1 MKQKTLSFILV
12 LVMLLTLGMPSV
24 TNAVSNNSILYDL
37 SASETDDVMLVRFT
51 SDPEDAEITVYD
63 SELLDEN
70 REPQVVLSQKE
81 IEDDPNLDK
90 VYLLK
95 ADHLYYYDVTADGY
109 VSVEKEELKFSADD
123 GEEGELTI
131 EIALEQIEESDP
143 EAGESQEQPLR
154 TALAITEQPVNAVA
168 EVGETV
174 TFHIAVQGD
183 NVTYQWQ
190 FSKNGTTWSNS
201 SATGNKTD
209 TLSFQAASTYNGRQF
224 RCVVSN
230 GTDTIV
236 SDAVTFTIGVKL
248 AITAQPENVIAASGE
263 TVSFRIGVE
272 GENVTYEW

>member
-24 TNAVSNNSILYDL
+24 TNAVSSNSILYDL

-95 ADHLYYYDVTADGY
+95 VDHLYYYDVTADGY

-154 TALAITEQPVNAVA
+154 TALALSLI
-168 EVGETV
+168 
-174 TFHIAVQGD
+174 HI
-183 NVTYQWQ
+183 
-190 FSKNGTTWSNS
+190 
-201 SATGNKTD
+201 
-209 TLSFQAASTYNGRQF
+209 
-224 RCVVSN
+224 
-230 GTDTIV
+230 
-236 SDAVTFTIGVKL
+236 
-248 AITAQPENVIAASGE
+248 
-263 TVSFRIGVE
+263 
-272 GENVTYEW
+272 